1 MITTKEIKLKIS
13 GEVTSE
19 YIENELK
26 KQGLDVLRWAIT
38 GYNDNYYILNLAVV
52 VD

>member
-1 MITTKEIKLKIS
+1 MISTKEVKVKITS
-13 GEVTSE
+13 NLTSE

-26 KQGLDVLRWAIT
+26 KQNLDVLRWAIVNT
-38 GYNDNYYILNLAVV
+38 DDCYYYINIAY